1 VEIVIRVASIYFIL
15 MFGFRVLGKRELSE
29 LSPFEL
35 VTLMIIPEI
44 VSQALVREA
53 AITNALV
60 GLATLFGLVFGT
72 SLLGY
77 RFKRLGRVI
86 EGQPTLL
93 VLRGKLLED
102 ALHRERLSPDELYE
116 EMHKEGIKHLS
127 QVEVA
132 ILETD
137 GKMAFLKREA
147 RAARPREA

>member
-1 VEIVIRVASIYFIL
+1 VEIVIRVTSIYFIL
-15 MFGFRVLGKRELSE
+15 MFGFRVLGKRELGE

-53 AITNALV
+53 SITNALV
-60 GLATLFGLVFGT
+60 GLFTLFGLVFVT

-77 RFKRLGRVI
+77 RFKRLGRLI
-86 EGQPTLL
+86 EGQPTM
-93 VLRGKLLED
+93 VIRRGKLLLE

-116 EMHKEGIKHLS
+116 EMHKAGILHLS

-137 GKMAFLKREA
+137 GKVAFLTRDKGGGGTVE
-147 RAARPREA
+147 